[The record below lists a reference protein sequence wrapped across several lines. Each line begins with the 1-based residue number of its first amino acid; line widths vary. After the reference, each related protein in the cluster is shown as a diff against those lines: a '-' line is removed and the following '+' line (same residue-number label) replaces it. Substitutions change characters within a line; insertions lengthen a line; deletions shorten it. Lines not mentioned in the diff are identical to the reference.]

1 MFILVHHIYKLH
13 KYFKLHMFNLIRIF
27 IVNFATHLLF
37 FFLRRLRDLRDAYP
51 QSPLI
56 CSLLLCN

>member
-27 IVNFATHLLF
+27 IVNFATHLRF
-37 FFLRRLRDLRDAYP
+37 FFFA
-51 QSPLI
+51 SFEG
-56 CSLLLCN
+56 SS